1 MIPISVKRGKMTSER
16 AKPGTKNSMRNP
28 RITLRPSIIAN
39 TVSIAQ
45 ISLHYQYAGSRL
57 SFRYIKSHMLGLR
70 KPFLYTNTA
79 HKRAGLHNP
88 LLRILKS
95 GY

>member
-1 MIPISVKRGKMTSER
+1 
-16 AKPGTKNSMRNP
+16 MRNP

-79 HKRAGLHNP
+79 HKRAGLPNT

-95 GY
+95 QDTKKDGHVPYVEALKTHKHP